1 MVVIRPRTAMN
12 RFPIPS
18 LPLLLAHALAAA
30 ETTEITV
37 EPQPFTIRHSIT
49 ASALPAEFETIKLD
63 ATAWSDFEITSVT
76 PHGTLVSKGDVLLAF
91 DTEKI
96 DEKIHDTRRA
106 IENRKRDIAQATG
119 ELAHLKETTPHKLAT
134 LRRAAADAA
143 EENEYYTVTR
153 REAEEESADQRLKR
167 AEMFLENQREELRQ
181 LEKMYEAEELTEE
194 TEEIILHRQRDR
206 VAAAEFEL
214 RMEQLR
220 HKRRREVE
228 LPREAVELADTER
241 DAGIALAKSEEESPR
256 AITKAESELESLQLA
271 QTRDEALLAKLES
284 DRTQFEITAPDD
296 GWLYHGSI
304 ENARWTVGEAAKTL
318 VPKGKAAVRRPLATF
333 IPQDS
338 ALTLVA
344 RLEAAVAG
352 RIDGSPLAAAW
363 LEGREDAAFNAKLE
377 DLSPAPDAESLHKA
391 VFAAE
396 WPDEKGIAPASQVHI
411 HMITYHSPAA
421 ILLPVKAL
429 QFDPEGW
436 TVAVKLADGKTE
448 RRVVERGRVFNN
460 MCEIVS
466 GLEAGQVVVLP

>member
-1 MVVIRPRTAMN
+1 MN
-12 RFPIPS
+12 RFLIPS
-18 LPLLLAHALAAA
+18 LPILLAHTLAAA
-30 ETTEITV
+30 DTTEITV

-49 ASALPAEFETIKLD
+49 ASALPAEFETIRLD
-63 ATAWSDFEITSVT
+63 ATAWSDFEITHIT
-76 PHGTLVSKGDVLLAF
+76 AHGTRVSKGDLLLAF
-91 DTEKI
+91 DAEKI

-106 IENRKRDIAQATG
+106 LENRKRDIAQATG
-119 ELAHLKETTPHKLAT
+119 ELAHLEKTTPHKLAT
-134 LRRAAADAA
+134 QRRAAAEAT
-143 EENEYYTVTR
+143 EENEYFTATR
-153 REAEEESADQRLKR
+153 REAEEESADQRLRR

-206 VAAAEFEL
+206 VAAAEFDL

-228 LPREAVELADTER
+228 LPREAVKLAEADRDT
-241 DAGIALAKSEEESPR
+241 AIALAKSEEESPR
-256 AITKAESELESLQLA
+256 AIAKAESELESMQLA

-296 GWLYHGSI
+296 GWFYHGSI

-333 IPQDS
+333 IPQN
-338 ALTLVA
+338 ATLELIA
-344 RLEAAVAG
+344 RLDAAVAG
-352 RIDGSPLAAAW
+352 QLNDNLLAAAW
-363 LEGREDAAFNAKLE
+363 LEGREDVAFNAKLE
-377 DLSPAPDAESLHKA
+377 DLSPAPDAEGRHKA
-391 VFAAE
+391 VFVAD
-396 WPDEKGIAPASQVHI
+396 WPDGMGIAPASQVHI
-411 HMITYHSPAA
+411 HMITHHSPAA